1 MSITS
6 AQLAAIT
13 SAMDMYTYAL
23 LINARG
29 GCTCH
34 VSPACPACCN
44 PLTEAEA
51 QTLGLVPPVVGPS
64 VPLEVWRAKQQ
75 VDTTDYMAVV
85 RVMCG
90 DRA

>member
-1 MSITS
+1 MTP
-6 AQLAAIT
+6 AQLAAIA
-13 SAMDMYTYAL
+13 SEMGMHTYAL

-29 GCTCH
+29 GCTCY

-51 QTLGLVPPVVGPS
+51 TKLGLVPPAAGPA
-64 VPLEVWRAKQQ
+64 VPLEVWRAKPLC
-75 VDTTDYMAVV
+75 DTTDYMAVV